1 MDKGRRG
8 VKLEFHMLL
17 FYEAAH
23 VINMGNCPCFLYIYG
38 MNDTSNIMPQGPE
51 AYNRALDILR
61 RGGLAALPTETVYG
75 LAADAKNDAAV
86 AKVYALKGR
95 PSHNPLIAHVL
106 RPDWVDDLA
115 KVNDLA
121 RTLIDAFW
129 PGPLTLVL
137 PRKESGLSAA
147 AGGWLPTIALRC
159 PDTQWSDAFVDAGWT
174 SPLFMPSANISGRI
188 SPTTAAHVAADFGA
202 DIELIVDGGPCREG
216 VESTVVEIHESH
228 AVLLRPGTIAAETL
242 APFISDLRLPK
253 KSAAISAPGMLASHY
268 APHAKVRLNALS
280 AQEGEAHLGFGA
292 IAGELNLSSSG
303 DTIEAARRLYGCLRR
318 LDRADIRVIAV
329 APIPNDGL
337 GQAINDRLTRAAAER

>member
-1 MDKGRRG
+1 
-8 VKLEFHMLL
+8 
-17 FYEAAH
+17 
-23 VINMGNCPCFLYIYG
+23 MGNCPRFLYING
-38 MNDTSNIMPQGPE
+38 MNVTSNIMPQGPE

-75 LAADAKNDAAV
+75 LAADAGNDAAV
-86 AKVYALKGR
+86 AKVYTLKGR

-115 KVNDLA
+115 QVNDLA
-121 RTLIDAFW
+121 RTLMDEFW

-137 PRKESGLSAA
+137 PRKESDLSAA

-159 PDTQWSDAFVDAGWT
+159 PDTQWASAFVDAGWT

-202 DIELIVDGGPCREG
+202 DIELIVDGGPCRGG
-216 VESTVVEIHESH
+216 VESTVLEIHENY
-228 AVLLRPGTIAAETL
+228 ALLLRPGTLAAEAL
-242 APFISDLRLPK
+242 APFISDLRLPS

-268 APHAKVRLNALS
+268 APRAKVRLNAVS
-280 AQEGEAHLGFGA
+280 VNEGEVHLGFGD
-292 IAGELNLSSSG
+292 IAGELNLSPRG
-303 DTIEAARRLYGCLRR
+303 DTREAARHLYDYLRR

-329 APIPNDGL
+329 APIPQDGL